1 MVAARDPDARTRE
14 LVGRWAEGKATLK
27 DVRGYTDE
35 ELYATA
41 RAGHVFFNQ
50 GMIDEARAIFQGLFA
65 VSPRDA
71 YFARALA
78 VVEWAAGNPDG
89 ALGAFDVAV
98 KLEPEN
104 PAGYVGRAEVR
115 IAAGQR
121 REAQADLTRAV
132 GLASAK
138 DPLKI
143 KAEAMLA
150 ALVGRRR

>member
-1 MVAARDPDARTRE
+1 MVAAREDAKRDV
-14 LVGRWAEGKATLK
+14 LARWADGKATLK
-27 DVRGYTDE
+27 DVRGYSDE
-35 ELYATA
+35 ELYAAA

-50 GMIDEARAIFQGLFA
+50 GLIQEARAIFQGLFA
-65 VSPRDA
+65 VAPRDA
-71 YFARALA
+71 YFARALG

-115 IAAGQR
+115 IAAGQK
-121 REAQADLTRAV
+121 REAQQDLIRAV
-132 GLASAK
+132 GLCRGK

-143 KAEAMLA
+143 KAEAMLT
-150 ALVGRRR
+150 ALAGRRR

>member
-1 MVAARDPDARTRE
+1 MVAPRDADARVRD
-14 LVGRWAEGKATLK
+14 LVAKWADGKATLK
-27 DVRGYTDE
+27 EVRGYTDE
-35 ELYATA
+35 ELYAAA

-50 GMIDEARAIFQGLFA
+50 GLIQEARAIFQGLFA

-89 ALGAFDVAV
+89 ALGAFDVAI
-98 KLEPEN
+98 KLDPDH
-104 PAGYVGRAEVR
+104 PAGYLGRAEVR
-115 IAAGQR
+115 IASGQR
-121 REAQADLTRAV
+121 REAQSDVAKAIS
-132 GLASAK
+132 LAQAK

-150 ALVGRRR
+150 ALAGRRR